1 MLVRNNFSG
10 LIHVQMQSNERI
22 SIIDAFRGFALA
34 GIVLTHMVEHYIAA
48 MAPPDLAASFAPGP
62 IDQIIQGLMFIL
74 ITGKFFALFSFLFG
88 LSFFIQM
95 DRAARKEVDF
105 RVRFV
110 WRLVILLLIGYLHSL
125 FYRGDILTIY
135 AILGFFLVF
144 FYNVRSSLLLA
155 MAAIL
160 LLGAGRYAVFALY
173 GGATIIPG
181 GDLAPDSSQY
191 VVYFDALMN
200 GSLRDVFA
208 SNAINGHLT
217 KMEFQVNFFGR
228 WYLTFAFFLLGLW
241 AGRIRLFQ
249 RLGELQG
256 SFKKALWVSVA
267 CMIGFMIATAFLFS
281 QGSGENEGPQF
292 DRWSDMFALT
302 ALDLFNFSLTIALLC
317 TFVLIFSRPTGGKVL
332 GKLAPYGRM
341 ALTNYF
347 MQTVF
352 GTFILYHW
360 GLGLMTELPN
370 SQTLLIALG
379 IITAQV
385 IFSSWWLSRFRYGPL
400 EWLWRSGTYLAWQQ
414 LRR

>member
-1 MLVRNNFSG
+1 
-10 LIHVQMQSNERI
+10 MQSNDRI
-22 SIIDAFRGFALA
+22 SVIDAFRGFALA

-62 IDQIIQGLMFIL
+62 IDQVVQGLVFIL
-74 ITGKFFALFSFLFG
+74 IIGKFFALFSFLFG

-95 DRAARKEVDF
+95 DRAARKDVDF
-105 RVRFV
+105 RARFV
-110 WRLVILLLIGYLHSL
+110 WRLTILLLIGYVHSL

-135 AILGFFLVF
+135 ATLGFLLVL

-155 MAAIL
+155 IAAIF
-160 LLGAGRYAVFALY
+160 LLGAGRFAVFALY

-181 GDLAPDSSQY
+181 GEMVPDSSQY
-191 VVYFDALMN
+191 VAYFDALMN
-200 GSLRDVFA
+200 GSLWDVFA

-217 KMEFQVNFFGR
+217 KLEFQVNYFGR

-249 RLGELQG
+249 RLDELRG
-256 SFKKALWVSVA
+256 SFKKALWISTTST
-267 CMIGFMIATAFLFS
+267 IGFMMAMIFLFS
-281 QGSGENEGPQF
+281 QGSGEGEGPQF
-292 DRWSDMFALT
+292 DRWLDMFALT
-302 ALDLFNFSLTIALLC
+302 ALDLFNLSLCVVLLC
-317 TFVLIFSRPTGGKVL
+317 AFVLIFRRPAGGKVL

-347 MQTVF
+347 MQTII

-370 SQTLLIALG
+370 FHTLLIGLG
-379 IITAQV
+379 IIVAQV

-400 EWLWRSGTYLAWQQ
+400 EWLWRSGTYLAWQP